1 MSKYKIPG
9 WLWLIAG
16 IGVAVLSKVISARDA
31 SNAAAMTL
39 FFYVGLLFIAVGI
52 FKILIKVILSNK
64 KNKIIVNK
72 RSKKISSEKN
82 NKGNRYEVIYCSNCG
97 SKNYAFFNYCQNCG
111 KKLK

>member
-39 FFYVGLLFIAVGI
+39 FFYVGLLFIAIGI

-64 KNKIIVNK
+64 KD
-72 RSKKISSEKN
+72 KN
-82 NKGNRYEVIYCSNCG
+82 R
-97 SKNYAFFNYCQNCG
+97 
-111 KKLK
+111 